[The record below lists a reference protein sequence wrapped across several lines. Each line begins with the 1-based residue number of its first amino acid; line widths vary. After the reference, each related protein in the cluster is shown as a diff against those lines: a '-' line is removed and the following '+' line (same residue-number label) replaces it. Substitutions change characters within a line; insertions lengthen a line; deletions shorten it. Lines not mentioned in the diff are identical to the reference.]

1 MSYNC
6 LEQNN
11 VYLTVLTIATGTRS
25 KGVTGSPLLS
35 KHSIMSLTKGTDEEA
50 LGGGATTPP
59 NVRSS
64 VFVRL
69 IFFLLIIKII
79 YN

>member
-1 MSYNC
+1 M
-6 LEQNN
+6 
-11 VYLTVLTIATGTRS
+11 
-25 KGVTGSPLLS
+25 TGSPLLS

-69 IFFLLIIKII
+69 IFFLLIVKII